1 MGQAII
7 ATSVS
12 GSGYFIFDKL
22 SESSSLY
29 RQLKARILATGPITV
44 ADYMKEVLTNPTDGY
59 YINNNVFGKNGD
71 FITSPEISQL
81 FAEMTGV
88 WLVNEW
94 QKIGSPKPFQILEF
108 GPGRG
113 TLIDDILR
121 VFKKL
126 KLPMDQI
133 NIKLVEVSPKLC
145 EIQEKN
151 LCGSSSAPV
160 LASICYKQNTTRHG
174 SQIGWYRQLKDVP
187 KKFSIF
193 LAHEFFDALPV
204 HKFVKNEKGWREILV
219 DFDREG
225 DQFRFVVSRSSTPAL
240 KIYSKLSVCVIILAT
255 NYFCRLQSTNFPN
268 FLPASSPK
276 EAEISPQS
284 ILIARDI
291 ARRIHEE
298 GGIALITDYGHD
310 GTKGDTFRG
319 FRNHQLHDP
328 LVDPGTADLTVDVDF
343 SLIKKAVSEETD
355 TSVLVYGP
363 ITQARFLSG
372 LGIEQRL
379 QGSSITSVA
388 KKYEAVFA
396 ISMRAFTDSLGQ
408 NKKLNIA
415 FLVNISPTI
424 MVFNETHTHSV

>member
-1 MGQAII
+1 MFNSRVFYLQQLTRSSLRSLCIQ
-7 ATSVS
+7 
-12 GSGYFIFDKL
+12 KL

-59 YINNNVFGKNGD
+59 YINNDVFGKNGD

-81 FAEMTGV
+81 FGEMTGV

-94 QKIGSPKPFQILEF
+94 QKIGSPKPFQIVEF

-133 NIKLVEVSPKLC
+133 NIKLIEVSPKLS

-187 KKFSIF
+187 EKFSIF

-240 KIYSKLSVCVIILAT
+240 KIYSK
-255 NYFCRLQSTNFPN
+255 
-268 FLPASSPK
+268 FLPASSLK

-298 GGIALITDYGHD
+298 GGIALITDYGHN

-379 QGSSITSVA
+379 QRLLQNSSAEVS
-388 KKYEAVFA
+388 KDL
-396 ISMRAFTDSLGQ
+396 ISGYRMLTERDQMGERFKLLAFFPKVLQDHLTKFPPVS
-408 NKKLNIA
+408 
-415 FLVNISPTI
+415 FTCV
-424 MVFNETHTHSV
+424 